1 MITVDGDLTIGAD
14 STLSLHGESLT
25 VTGTLTIEGTFEPG
39 CGTVT
44 LDNCSIRSTSVE
56 DTRGMTGGERFD
68 YSELIGIIKRL
79 MNDRS

>member
-14 STLSLHGESLT
+14 STLSLHGDSLT

-44 LDNCSIRSTSVE
+44 
-56 DTRGMTGGERFD
+56 MTGLTHGIGSLSDTFRTQGERFD